1 MSEDASQKD
10 VTKAYRKLARQLHPD
25 ANPGN
30 VAAEERFKEVSAAYD
45 VLGDE
50 AKRKEYDEVR
60 RLGPV
65 GGMGGPGGGFTFN
78 MGDMGDMAGAGGIGD
93 ILGQMFGSGRRGGA
107 AAPGAGPRRGADVR
121 AELTLDFDDAARGI
135 TTTLYLTSD
144 AQCSTCH
151 GSGAK
156 PGTSP
161 QVCGVCG
168 GRGVVDDNQGFFSFS
183 TPCRN
188 CQGTG
193 TVIPDPCP
201 TCHGSGVERR
211 SREVQT
217 RIPAGVSDGQT
228 IRLKGRG
235 RSGPQRR
242 TVGRPARRHPRP
254 APRSVRPQRR
264 RSHRDGARAA
274 SPTPR
279 SGGEIEVPTLDGPP
293 VKLRLKPGTQSG
305 SRHRVRG
312 RGIASKRRTGDL
324 IVTVNVEVP
333 TELTEAQRSA
343 IEQLAAA
350 SVDRG
355 GDLMAVRT
363 TNAGGVRHLRRG
375 RAGWD
380 ASADACA
387 STNGVASSP
396 RHARRAATGATATP
410 TSSGCAASPSSPGR
424 A

>member
-1 MSEDASQKD
+1 MAAQREWFEKNYYETLGVSEDASQKD
-10 VTKAYRKLARQLHPD
+10 ITKAYRKLARELHPD

-30 VAAEERFKEVSAAYD
+30 ATAEERFKEVSAAYD

-50 AKRKEYDEVR
+50 TKRKEYDEVR

-65 GGMGGPGGGFTFN
+65 GGGGPGGGYTFN
-78 MGDMGDMAGAGGIGD
+78 MGDMGDMGGAGGISD
-93 ILGQMFGSGRRGGA
+93 ILGQMFGRGRRGGG

-121 AELTLDFDDAARGI
+121 AELTLDFEDAAHGI

-144 AQCSTCH
+144 AQCSTCN

-161 QVCGVCG
+161 EVCSVCG

-183 TPCRN
+183 SPCRN

-193 TVIPDPCP
+193 TVIPEPCP
-201 TCHGSGVERR
+201 TCHGSGIERR
-211 SREVQT
+211 GREVQT

-235 RSGPQRR
+235 SPGRNGGPSGDLLVDIHVQP
-242 TVGRPARRHPRP
+242 HPLFSRKGDDLTLST
-254 APRSVRPQRR
+254 SVPF
-264 RSHRDGARAA
+264 ATAA
-274 SPTPR
+274 L
-279 SGGEIEVPTLDGPP
+279 GGEIDVPTLEGAP

-312 RGIASKRRTGDL
+312 RGIATKKRTGDL
-324 IVTVNVEVP
+324 IVTVTVEVP

-343 IEQLAAA
+343 LEQFAAA
-350 SVDRG
+350 SV
-355 GDLMAVRT
+355 
-363 TNAGGVRHLRRG
+363 
-375 RAGWD
+375 
-380 ASADACA
+380 
-387 STNGVASSP
+387 
-396 RHARRAATGATATP
+396 AAEVK
-410 TSSGCAASPSSPGR
+410 
-424 A
+424 